1 MSINKLDLEF
11 YETDIATSTIFNT
24 IENKIY
30 EVTGEVSNY
39 NANIPLY
46 TKKTWTSTDYLIYT
60 YLNNIET
67 GIKNIGKY
75 YYKPY
80 GWQNTKTWS
89 AKQSFSYK
97 DLNRWINDLNL
108 VIERLNTESS
118 SLFPSDTLYPS
129 ETLLPL

>member
-1 MSINKLDLEF
+1 MDIDKLNMEF
-11 YETDIATSTIFNT
+11 YEEDILETIQINQ
-24 IENKIY
+24 IENKIA
-30 EVTGEVSNY
+30 EVTTRLSNTTS
-39 NANIPLY
+39 IPSY
-46 TKKTWTSTDYLIYT
+46 TAKIWTKTDYLLIT

-80 GWQNTKTWS
+80 GWSKTKTWQ

-97 DLNRWINDLNL
+97 DVNRWVNNLNL
-108 VIERLNTESS
+108 VIDRLNTESS

-129 ETLLPL
+129 ETLLPH

>member
-11 YETDIATSTIFNT
+11 YETDILTYDTLNT

-30 EVTGEVSNY
+30 EVVNEVSNY
-39 NANIPLY
+39 NANIPSY
-46 TKKTWTSTDYLIYT
+46 TKKTWVSTDYLLYT
-60 YLNNIET
+60 YIDNIET

-75 YYKPY
+75 YFRPY
-80 GWQNTKTWS
+80 GWQKTKTWS

-97 DLNRWINDLNL
+97 DLNRWVNNLNI

-129 ETLLPL
+129 KTLLPY